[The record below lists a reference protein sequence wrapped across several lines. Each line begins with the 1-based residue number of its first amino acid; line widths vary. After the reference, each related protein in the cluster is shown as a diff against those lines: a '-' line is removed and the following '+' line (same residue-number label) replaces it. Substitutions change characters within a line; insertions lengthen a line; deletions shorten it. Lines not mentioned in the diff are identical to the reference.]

1 MTMQRIKPTIE
12 AAPTFRNEAG
22 VVHVVGAL
30 NRESVP
36 NAWHE
41 RDTWALGSGELIMNL
56 SQVNAVDSA
65 GLAMLIQLK
74 AELQTQQRELTLQN
88 VNKQLVAFAAVSG
101 VTELLS
107 LS

>member
-1 MTMQRIKPTIE
+1 MTMKMNKPIAE
-12 AAPTFRNEAG
+12 LTFQTEKNE
-22 VVHVVGAL
+22 VHVVGAL
-30 NRESVP
+30 NRDSVAK
-36 NAWHE
+36 AWQE
-41 RDTWALGSGELIMNL
+41 RHHWAAGSDTLVLDL
-56 SQVNAVDSA
+56 SKVNAVDSA

-74 AELQTQQRELTLQN
+74 AELQTEQRELTLQK

>member
-1 MTMQRIKPTIE
+1 MTMQRNKPITE
-12 AAPTFRNEAG
+12 LTFQAEQN

-30 NRESVP
+30 NRDNVP
-36 NAWHE
+36 KAWQE
-41 RDTWALGSGELIMNL
+41 RHQWATGKKALCLDL
-56 SQVNAVDSA
+56 SRVNAVDSA

-74 AELQTQQRELTLQN
+74 AELQTERRELTLQK

>member
-1 MTMQRIKPTIE
+1 MTMQSEQPNTE
-12 AAPTFRNEAG
+12 LTFRAEQNL
-22 VVHVVGAL
+22 VHVAGAL
-30 NRESVP
+30 NRDSVP
-36 NAWHE
+36 KAWQE
-41 RDTWALGSGELIMNL
+41 RHQWAVGKETLALDL
-56 SQVNAVDSA
+56 SKVNAVDSA

-74 AELQTQQRELTLQN
+74 AELQTQQRKLTLHN

>member
-1 MTMQRIKPTIE
+1 MTMQTKKPTE
-12 AAPTFRNEAG
+12 LSFNSKQG

-30 NRESVP
+30 NRDSVP
-36 NAWHE
+36 KAWQE
-41 RDTWALGSGELIMNL
+41 RHSWADGTGLLNMDL
-56 SQVNAVDSA
+56 SQLHAVDSA

-74 AELQTQQRELTLQN
+74 AGLQKSQRELSLQN